1 MTTKPKV
8 AVKKASGRK
17 AKTASPDSMPTMDQA
32 EFDRLLRR
40 ADFEE
45 GDKRSG
51 DHLLLLLVFFK
62 PEGDALLSAMEALR
76 FEIVKREIARV
87 VVEFDLDDEE
97 FTYTP
102 IWEDDTPE
110 RLSGVI
116 AIEADRETIFD
127 VLEAI
132 DSLPIHYPGVL
143 QIPHENEELR
153 DIFADFEPQVEIV
166 VAAARPPA
174 SPMSRA
180 KQ

>member
-1 MTTKPKV
+1 MTTKKV
-8 AVKKASGRK
+8 AAKKASGRRV
-17 AKTASPDSMPTMDQA
+17 KTASPDRMPTMDRA

-51 DHLLLLLVFFK
+51 DHLRLLLVFFK

-87 VVEFDLDDEE
+87 VVDFDLDDEE
-97 FTYTP
+97 FTYNP

-110 RLSGVI
+110 RVSGVI
-116 AIEADRETIFD
+116 AFEADTETIFD

-132 DSLPIHYPGVL
+132 DSLPILYPGVL
-143 QIPHENEELR
+143 QIPHENGELR
-153 DIFADFEPQVEIV
+153 AIFADFEPQVEIV
-166 VAAARPPA
+166 VAAARPA
-174 SPMSRA
+174 SPMSTA